1 MDQTKTSPL
10 ETPLSP
16 TVKPQ
21 SSIESFRKALQ
32 DLTDKELKIITDY
45 YLPDLVYIVE
55 HNIQCILR
63 SFIAGQILT
72 HKEAQTYYKMQE
84 SCSDNTVVKKLLQ
97 DMREKSREAVTLLW
111 ETLYTERQWYP
122 LRSLKGI
129 LKQVETNARITV
141 RDHFIATNGLNLD
154 VEEKKYQ
161 TIYKESLLKEVKSIK
176 TYPLSGQRKQEEV
189 SFMDLY
195 TELIVADRQLESI
208 WSKDRNEVL
217 SEEQLNA
224 ELLKG
229 RVRKT
234 NKRIQD
240 HQLFRRSHESNKFPL
255 TIVISG
261 LPGIG
266 KSTLVQRI
274 LYDWVTGTH
283 HQRFAFIFP
292 FKFRDLNSW
301 KEPTSLAELIQ
312 KHHPCLELDSLR
324 KILRKPENLLFIFDG
339 LDESRNNIDF
349 NIKPL
354 RVCNDPEHF
363 TAISTIVTSLMQ
375 QTLLKG
381 CTVVITSCPIALQ
394 TVDIKAVE
402 HCTEIIGFSAEQRK
416 IYFKQFF
423 SDEKV
428 SMEAFEY
435 VQQNDILYTMCFN
448 PSYCWILCSVL
459 KPYFTKEKI
468 DKQCPKT
475 ITQLFADFICNIL
488 INHRHETGNPRD
500 LLTNISKMALYG
512 VYNKCLVFDD
522 SDMNAFELQPS
533 QFLSGFM
540 KEILQKE
547 ESFNRSVYTFL
558 HLTVQEFLAALSPFL
573 DTTTDVTELLNKAN
587 SCKDGRFEILLHFL
601 SGLCHTV
608 THDKLT
614 KILGPL
620 SEESIRKVMDWLKT
634 NTEREL
640 QQVSERN
647 LLNTLHCLYET
658 QNTTLIRS
666 TVGNQK
672 SLSLAKLN
680 LNAMDCCVLSYILNC
695 YEEFVSLYLSDSLLR
710 QEECLKLTPGL
721 NKCKHI
727 RLWDCDLTAGSWRN
741 LSSVLSTNSSLKELS
756 LIKNNPGDSG
766 VNLLSAGLRD
776 PNCKI
781 EALLLVECGLTAAC
795 CGDLSSVLSTNSSLT
810 ELYLSGNNLG
820 DSGVKQLSAG
830 LKDPNCKLHL
840 LQLSGCDL
848 PAGCCGDLSSVLS
861 TNSSLTRLLLDRN
874 KLGDSG
880 VKCLSAGLK
889 DPNCKLQE
897 LRLGAC
903 DLTAGCCEDLSSVLS
918 TNSSLTKLSL
928 SGNKLG
934 DSGVKLLSVGLRDP
948 NCKLQKLEFGVCGLT
963 AACCEDLSSVLS
975 TSSSLTDLDL
985 NDNRLADS
993 GLKLLAAGL
1002 KDPNCKLQMLWVVH
1016 NNGLSP
1022 EMKAELEELVNSKP
1036 GLEIW

>member
-1 MDQTKTSPL
+1 
-10 ETPLSP
+10 
-16 TVKPQ
+16 
-21 SSIESFRKALQ
+21 
-32 DLTDKELKIITDY
+32 
-45 YLPDLVYIVE
+45 
-55 HNIQCILR
+55 
-63 SFIAGQILT
+63 
-72 HKEAQTYYKMQE
+72 
-84 SCSDNTVVKKLLQ
+84 
-97 DMREKSREAVTLLW
+97 
-111 ETLYTERQWYP
+111 
-122 LRSLKGI
+122 
-129 LKQVETNARITV
+129 
-141 RDHFIATNGLNLD
+141 
-154 VEEKKYQ
+154 
-161 TIYKESLLKEVKSIK
+161 
-176 TYPLSGQRKQEEV
+176 
-189 SFMDLY
+189 
-195 TELIVADRQLESI
+195 
-208 WSKDRNEVL
+208 
-217 SEEQLNA
+217 
-224 ELLKG
+224 
-229 RVRKT
+229 
-234 NKRIQD
+234 
-240 HQLFRRSHESNKFPL
+240 LFRRSHESNKFPL

-672 SLSLAKLN
+672 SLSLAKHIEIIEYLIYIFLLCTCRPQN
-680 LNAMDCCVLSYILNC
+680 LYTNNLSYNSTGKDSKAHIAALAHYGPC
-695 YEEFVSLYLSDSLLR
+695 YLSNLQTFFTLHH
-710 QEECLKLTPGL
+710 K
-721 NKCKHI
+721 
-727 RLWDCDLTAGSWRN
+727 N